1 MIGRVVPGGN
11 GITLAQSTRPPVGRQ
26 AFVPSS
32 ALIGQVAW
40 SSYTVLVSEKRDS
53 RERLLDA
60 AIEVIATKGESALRL
75 IEVAEMAG
83 LKQPT
88 IHYMFPTRED
98 LVVAALR
105 ERYRRAVL
113 DVLETYDSL
122 VAGATTR
129 DEFVRASIRGL
140 EFAMQDQ
147 RKAARATRLA
157 LFVKAETN
165 AALLRELNDAAFEG
179 NQRLAAVLGNAQRQ
193 GWIRDDVSPL
203 TLAVWIRGQVLGR
216 FVLEMDSERYDG
228 EEWTRFAIA
237 AIEATLLATS
247 DPTSKRSTGKA
258 ARAQSRT
265 SRR

>member
-1 MIGRVVPGGN
+1 MIEH
-11 GITLAQSTRPPVGRQ
+11 LAR
-26 AFVPSS
+26 
-32 ALIGQVAW
+32 
-40 SSYTVLVSEKRDS
+40 SSYTVPVSDKPDS
-53 RERLLDA
+53 RERLLAA
-60 AIEVIATKGESALRL
+60 AIEVIATRGEAALRL
-75 IEVAEMAG
+75 AEVAEMAG
-83 LKQPT
+83 LKQPS

-129 DEFVRASIRGL
+129 DEFVQASIRGL
-140 EFAMQDQ
+140 EFALQDQ
-147 RKAARATRLA
+147 RKTARATRLA

-216 FVLEMDSERYDG
+216 FVLEIDSERYDG
-228 EEWTRFAIA
+228 DEWTRFAIA
-237 AIEATLLATS
+237 AIEATLLANT
-247 DPTSKRSTGKA
+247 DAPSKRSTGKA
-258 ARAQSRT
+258 AGVRPRT